1 MNGLRAFLLF
11 NELSQQELADFLG
24 ISKGQMSKL
33 VSGTAKLQSEQ
44 LSKILSNDCGW
55 NTEFLTN
62 PMWEDMA
69 AWKHVAESGSIAIQQ
84 NGKKNKIGTISGES
98 GEVLSL
104 RKENEMLRAQ
114 VDELRAQNEKY
125 WNMIEKLTE
134 K

>member
-62 PMWEDMA
+62 PMWEDMT
-69 AWKHVAESGSIAIQQ
+69 AWKQVAESGSIAIQQ
-84 NGKKNKIGTISGES
+84 NGKKNKIGQISGEL
-98 GEVLSL
+98 GEILSL
-104 RKENEMLRAQ
+104 RKENELLRAQ
-114 VDELRAQNEKY
+114 VEQLTSQCDKY
-125 WNMIEKLTE
+125 WRMIEKLTE